1 VTFLAELDDAR
12 PEVRKDVAGTIA
24 FYPKLDASGNVLASA
39 TSGHVHRTVYDNA
52 GNVHAAQANVTPT
65 TIVDADGNYSR
76 IDLAIPAF
84 DLLREDCY
92 AVLVW
97 RESGGSADRV
107 ETIYFDV
114 VLQPWGRST
123 ISLNDLQTHVSDIGD
138 RITRQAAR
146 LSITKFELASL
157 YGARAHNELYH
168 RLRAQ
173 VSEDAGAALGDSDRI
188 TRPRLILDKRALH
201 RVEGLIATSMVFESD
216 MTSADPSLSDAAAL
230 YQHWA
235 QRAHDA
241 FRGLGPLRYDS
252 SEDRAADITK
262 PSFGRVVR
270 LTRAQG

>member
-39 TSGHVHRTVYDNA
+39 TAGHVHRTVYDSA

-65 TIVDADGNYSR
+65 TVSDTDGDYSR
-76 IDLAIPAF
+76 IDLAVPAF
-84 DLLREDCY
+84 DALEEDCY

-97 RESGGSADRV
+97 REDGGSADRV
-107 ETIYFDV
+107 ETVYFDV

-123 ISLNDLQTHVSDIGD
+123 ISLNDLQAAVADIGD
-138 RITRQAAR
+138 RVTRQAAR
-146 LSITKFELASL
+146 LSITKHELASL

-173 VSEDAGAALGDSDRI
+173 VSEDAAGSLGDSSRI

-201 RVEGLIATSMVFESD
+201 RVEGLIAVSFVFESD
-216 MTSADPSLSDAAAL
+216 MTSADPALSDAAAL
-230 YQHWA
+230 YQHWG

-252 SEDRAADITK
+252 SEDRAADSIK
-262 PSFGRVVR
+262 PSFGRTVR